1 LYITGLPF
9 PVAQQGGL
17 GSQTKTMIYGI
28 KYSGGQAG
36 PILYDIESGSPS
48 QMTLYQTDLS
58 TNILASNLGGG
69 IQFHAQ
75 GYYTTTA

>member
-1 LYITGLPF
+1 
-9 PVAQQGGL
+9 VAQQGGL
-17 GSQTKTMIYGI
+17 TTQTKTIIYGV
-28 KYSGGQAG
+28 KYSGGQSG

-69 IQFHAQ
+69 VQFHAQ